1 MPGTWDT
8 EDFTEGGLA
17 SIEEFI
23 GRLTDVD
30 EDVEGKF
37 GFQLEF
43 HYEDVEII
51 EAGDDVILDEGR
63 LTSWVKQSGRKNSV
77 NSHMVKDMEGFAKD
91 HDLGAIPACFE
102 GIMIRYKRATYEF
115 GDDMSPGRAFIP
127 VELIKEG
134 GKSKTKPKPKAGAK
148 AGKGT
153 KNKPEAA
160 PPPDEDE
167 DDGEESGVPEVLV
180 TVIHEAVGED
190 GATREMIR
198 RALTKKAAVR
208 KALTEAGGID
218 AVLTAMEDTLDE
230 DDGTYTRVEDD
241 PV

>member
-23 GRLTDVD
+23 GRLTDVE

-37 GFQLEF
+37 GDQLEF
-43 HYEDVEII
+43 HYSDVEII
-51 EAGDDVILDEGR
+51 EAGDDVTLDEGR

-77 NSHMVKDMEGFAKD
+77 NSRMVADMVEFAKA
-91 HDLGAIPACFE
+91 HDMGPIPSCFE
-102 GIMIRYKRATYEF
+102 GLLIRYKRAIYEF

-127 VELIKEG
+127 VELIEEG
-134 GKSKTKPKPKAGAK
+134 DKKTKKASTKTKGK
-148 AGKGT
+148 AT
-153 KNKPEAA
+153 PAA
-160 PPPDEDE
+160 PPPEEEEEQNSED
-167 DDGEESGVPEVLV
+167 VPEILV
-180 TVIHEAVGED
+180 TAIHETVGKD

-198 RALTKKAAVR
+198 RAVSKKAAMR
-208 KALTEAGGID
+208 KALTDAGGLD
-218 AVLTAMEDTLDE
+218 KVLSAMEDTLDE
-230 DDGTYTRVEDD
+230 EDGTYTRVESEDD